1 MVCTASCLL
10 PDFVPRSEGLYCLF
24 CDEKREMTTPWLQS
38 LQISIA
44 LHKSGFLFS
53 HVALGNDP
61 NVCEERCL
69 STDCSN
75 HGQGWGGGNLG
86 SMAPWKDTRGVYAR
100 RTKSS
105 FTVYQATVHSSPKRS
120 ERAFSE
126 NTLQWDNIL
135 RYYSCLK

>member
-1 MVCTASCLL
+1 MVCTASCLS

-24 CDEKREMTTPWLQS
+24 SVMKKREMTTPWLQS

-75 HGQGWGGGNLG
+75 HGRGGEVGTSAAWHHEKTPEGFTQGEPKVL
-86 SMAPWKDTRGVYAR
+86 SLCTKPQFTAAPRDLKEPSQRILC
-100 RTKSS
+100 
-105 FTVYQATVHSSPKRS
+105 S
-120 ERAFSE
+120 EIIS
-126 NTLQWDNIL
+126 
-135 RYYSCLK
+135 